1 MKPSTKGGFIMKN
14 YDSNV
19 AVVIDFL
26 KANSYG
32 TTAVC
37 AHKRCYKQLK
47 EFLVTNSLEFS
58 EANCQQWYLQY
69 RKTLPAKSI
78 SYKGIG
84 ISIIHLQDIYE
95 CGYIKPVHI
104 VPSTTPYQMLPVTLR
119 QELDEY
125 LEFLSTYEYQESY
138 ISVLRSA
145 TSRFMLFLSNNGL
158 SSIKECTYDIIF
170 AFFLRDDQP
179 LNSHK
184 NRCDCYAQN
193 ILTYYSS
200 NYEMLLG
207 MSLALDMLIINHIVR
222 DFSFLDDQAYE
233 GASQNDISFS
243 WNDMCLFVSGIKQS
257 GYKKTNINASN
268 HILKLLYIFKEMYS
282 KPLSD
287 KIIWLW
293 FEETSKLTGS
303 CFKQHRR
310 SLYQF
315 LIYLKSK
322 TITTAVTG
330 LPNKKIAFDCICNS
344 LRQPAKELLTLLKR
358 EGRAKS
364 TIDMYR
370 SSITR
375 FCSFIQSK
383 EITEYNK
390 ITANIIVD
398 FIKQDKHSTFEGKQ
412 AYNCKIRRFL
422 MYLADESIIDNKTL
436 YLAVPSITA
445 PKVRI
450 PVTLTDDDIKVILQS
465 GNDTLTPTQLRSYAI
480 VMLGLF
486 TGLRASD
493 IVSIKFSH
501 IDWKSRTINIVQ
513 QKTGKI
519 ITVYFPVNVGN
530 AVFKYIKNARPKS
543 ESPYV
548 FLIHRMPYNN
558 PRPGICNKAL
568 RSILPD
574 SKNFNQ
580 TFHSVRKTF
589 ATGLLD
595 QNNKVEI
602 ISDAL
607 GHRSDATV
615 YTYLSLDSVRMRMC
629 ALPLES
635 IGISWKAGDFF
646 D

>member
-1 MKPSTKGGFIMKN
+1 MKPSTKGGFIMNN

-19 AVVIDFL
+19 AVVLDFL

-37 AHKRCYKQLK
+37 THKRCYKQLK
-47 EFLVTNSLEFS
+47 EFLITNSLEFS
-58 EANCQQWYLQY
+58 EVNCQQWYSEY
-69 RKTLPAKSI
+69 CKTLPEEST

-84 ISIIHLQDIYE
+84 ISIIHLQDVYE

-104 VPSTTPYQMLPVTLR
+104 VPSKPPYQKLPVTLR

-125 LEFLSTYEYQESY
+125 IEFLSTYEHPESY

-145 TSRFMLFLSNNGL
+145 TSRFMLFLSDNGF

-179 LNSHK
+179 LNNHK
-184 NRCDCYAQN
+184 NRCDCYAKN
-193 ILTYYSS
+193 ILAYYSS
-200 NYEMLLG
+200 KYEKLLG

-222 DFSFLDDQAYE
+222 DFSFLDVQEYE
-233 GASQNDISFS
+233 YASKNDISFS
-243 WNDMCLFVSGIKQS
+243 WNDICLFISDLKQI

-282 KPLSD
+282 KPLIEA
-287 KIIWLW
+287 IIWLW
-293 FEETSKLTGS
+293 FEETSKLIGL

-315 LIYLKSK
+315 LIYLKSN

-344 LRQPAKELLTLLKR
+344 LRQPAKEFLTLLKR

-375 FCSFIQSK
+375 FCSFIQGE

-422 MYLADESIIDNKTL
+422 MYLSDEGIIDNNTL
-436 YLAVPSITA
+436 YLAVPSIAA
-445 PKVRI
+445 PKVEI
-450 PVTLTDDDIKVILQS
+450 PVILTDDDIKVILQS
-465 GNDTLTPTQLRSYAI
+465 INDTTTPTQLRTNAI

-493 IVSIKFSH
+493 VVSIKFSQ

-513 QKTGKI
+513 QKTGKL
-519 ITVYFPVNVGN
+519 ITVYFPVKVGN
-530 AVFKYIKNARPKS
+530 ALFKYIKYARPKR

-558 PRPGICNKAL
+558 PSPSICNKAL

-589 ATGLLD
+589 ATGLLN

-607 GHRSDATV
+607 GHRSDSNV

-635 IGISWKAGDFF
+635 IGICYKAGDFF
-646 D
+646 G